1 MNYSSIER
9 KSFKIGLIFTIL
21 THISIVIISYY
32 SSHKK
37 QENNF
42 IKRPEYIE
50 AVLLKKGDKDGGG
63 KNKKFLPD
71 KENNNSKSNVIK
83 DNNKNTKDDTKLTKD
98 DSVKNEKNTEKTN
111 DDSIDLSKKLSDISK
126 KLENDNSKSN
136 LTNLT
141 NKISKDL
148 SNRTKNT
155 NGKTA
160 NGNEKGHKD
169 GVEEGT
175 ETDPSKTVQGSLY
188 GRRIATELK
197 KQWKIPPIDE
207 SQLSDLVVTATIF
220 ISEDGTI
227 LKYKII
233 KESKKVLFT
242 NSVKFLLEKVKKVA
256 SPPSDYAEYYE
267 KYGMEID
274 FVPKKE

>member
-9 KSFKIGLIFTIL
+9 KSFKIGVVFTIL
-21 THISIVIISYY
+21 THISIILISYY

-42 IKRPEYIE
+42 VKKPEYIE
-50 AVLLKKGDKDGGG
+50 AVLLKKGDSDETG
-63 KNKKFLPD
+63 KSKKFLPD
-71 KENNNSKSNVIK
+71 KTDNDSKNKSLK
-83 DNNKNTKDDTKLTKD
+83 DNKKEKTEVTKDDL
-98 DSVKNEKNTEKTN
+98 SKNEKKTENIK
-111 DDSIDLSKKLSDISK
+111 DDSIDLSKKLNNISK
-126 KLENDNSKSN
+126 QLENDKKI
-136 LTNLT
+136 TNVT
-141 NKISKDL
+141 DKISKEL
-148 SNRTKNT
+148 SNRNT
-155 NGKTA
+155 NIAK
-160 NGNEKGHKD
+160 NSVDKKKGNEN
-169 GVEEGT
+169 GVDDGT

-188 GRRIATELK
+188 GRRVATELK

-207 SQLSDLVVTATIF
+207 SQLSDLVVTAIIY

-227 LKYKII
+227 LKYKIT
-233 KESKKVLFT
+233 KESKKILFT

-256 SPPSDYAEYYE
+256 APPSDYVEYYE